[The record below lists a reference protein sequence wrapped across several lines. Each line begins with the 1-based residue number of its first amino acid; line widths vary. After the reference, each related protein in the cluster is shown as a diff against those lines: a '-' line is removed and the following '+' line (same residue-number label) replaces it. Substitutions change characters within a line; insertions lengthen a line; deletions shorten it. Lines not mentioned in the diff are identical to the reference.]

1 MIICG
6 RLDVKIQLVTSW
18 RDCILWKIVYTQ
30 QWSFT
35 HAHVCVYLH
44 SCVYAWDAS
53 AKNKKSET
61 NIDGLLTF
69 FTLGAGFFVVAY
81 SDFTVLRS
89 PTPRCNTSTIRCF
102 LPLLLTVKNNMSNV
116 CALYCN
122 FFVLTSLQ
130 MGLWPYWIRFLY
142 SPSVSPIIYSLSST
156 LLQNCATVP

>member
-1 MIICG
+1 MASCERVCTLSSGVSHMHMYVCICIPVCM
-6 RLDVKIQLVTSW
+6 REMLWHKI
-18 RDCILWKIVYTQ
+18 
-30 QWSFT
+30 
-35 HAHVCVYLH
+35 
-44 SCVYAWDAS
+44 
-53 AKNKKSET
+53 KNQKHWWT
-61 NIDGLLTF
+61 LTF

-102 LPLLLTVKNNMSNV
+102 LPLLLTVKNDMSNV

-142 SPSVSPIIYSLSST
+142 SPSVSPIIYTLSST